1 MHIYTCTRTHDRTHS
16 RTHTCPATHAHTR
29 VPPRTHARMQHIR
42 TCVRTCAHTHIDTHI
57 GTNTRTQARTCN
69 LIKHIIITMLTKLI
83 RFQGKLEERNPFV
96 SIRLPPSFEK
106 DYPTAAH
113 NLRTNSRRLTS
124 PFDIHATFLDILNYT
139 TVLHGNL
146 SHVCIL
152 VR

>member
-1 MHIYTCTRTHDRTHS
+1 MHTHARSNAFTHAHVSRHARTHA
-16 RTHTCPATHAHTR
+16 CPATHTR
-29 VPPRTHARMQHIR
+29 KNA
-42 TCVRTCAHTHIDTHI
+42 AHTHVRTYVRTYTHRY
-57 GTNTRTQARTCN
+57 TYRNKHTHASTHARTCN
-69 LIKHIIITMLTKLI
+69 LIKNIIITMLTKLI